1 MISESPIGI
10 FVDALSK
17 ADISVI
23 ALVAEDEFALARVTI
38 PEWSEFSSYEEWLD
52 SREGF
57 QMGLT
62 MAGVDVRM
70 VPIVLSAFLVWCR
83 HTQTQSSA
91 GALETFAGLS
101 CNLTPKQGPAPRMA
115 IYATRH

>member
-1 MISESPIGI
+1 MISEPALNI
-10 FVDALSK
+10 FVDGLSK

-23 ALVAEDEFALARVTI
+23 ALVAEDEFTSARYVI
-38 PEWSEFSSYEEWLD
+38 PEWREYSCYEEWLD

-62 MAGVDVRM
+62 MAGVEVRM
-70 VPIVLSAFLVWCR
+70 VPVALSSFLGWCR
-83 HTQTQSSA
+83 DTKTQSCA

-101 CNLTPKQGPAPRMA
+101 CDLRPKQDPLAA
-115 IYATRH
+115 

>member
-1 MISESPIGI
+1 MKSEPPLSI
-10 FVDALSK
+10 FVDGLSN

-23 ALVAEDEFALARVTI
+23 ALVAEDEFTLARAAI
-38 PEWSEFSSYEEWLD
+38 PEWREYSCYEEWLE

-62 MAGVDVRM
+62 MAGVEVRM
-70 VPIVLSAFLVWCR
+70 VPVVLSTFLGWCR
-83 HTQTQSSA
+83 ETKTQSSA
-91 GALETFAGLS
+91 GALETFARLS
-101 CNLTPKQGPAPRMA
+101 CDLRPKQDPPRRMT